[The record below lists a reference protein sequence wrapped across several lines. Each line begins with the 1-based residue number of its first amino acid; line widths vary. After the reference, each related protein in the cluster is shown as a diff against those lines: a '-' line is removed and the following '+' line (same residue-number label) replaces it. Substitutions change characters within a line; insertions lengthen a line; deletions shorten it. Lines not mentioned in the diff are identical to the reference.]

1 MDKNELRIKMEAVL
15 QAFDNYCSTPGEKA
29 YERVY
34 DAANEVLSLCDP
46 IEPEK
51 AALPQENQKAEIAI
65 SDNLKIVAEVNPDPA
80 GYKEIFV
87 ALEEDGVQI
96 QDLAMIGQKYHYSKK
111 NLNVENEPNTFRVLV
126 WGDPKA
132 EDYTDWFEIEKRQT
146 SRDLQTDR
154 SARSNTKKSR

>member
-15 QAFDNYCSTPGEKA
+15 QAFDNYCSMPGEKA
-29 YERVY
+29 YELVY
-34 DAANEVLSLCDP
+34 GAANEVLSLCDP
-46 IEPEK
+46 IKPKK
-51 AALPQENQKAEIAI
+51 AARPQENQKAEIAI
-65 SDNLKIVAEVNPDPA
+65 SDNLKIVAEVNPDPS

-87 ALEEDGVQI
+87 GLEEDGVQI

-111 NLNVENEPNTFRVLV
+111 DLNVENEPNTFRVLV

-146 SRDLQTDR
+146 SRERQTER
-154 SARSNTKKSR
+154 KAGRNKKNTR